1 MVAINFYHLTRWA
14 PEAALFKLLSKGY
27 EAGHRSVVRLAH
39 DQDVAAYDT
48 ALWTREPDSFL
59 PHGTSASKHVTD
71 EPILL
76 TSGDDNSNKADFAFI
91 FPETSAENIDFYE
104 RVFFLF
110 EGASEA
116 QVKEA
121 RGRWKMLKDKGFE
134 LIYWT
139 QDEKGKWSKKAA

>member
-1 MVAINFYHLTRWA
+1 MVAINFYHLTRST
-14 PEAALFKLLSKGY
+14 PEAALFQLLSKGF

-39 DQDVAAYDT
+39 DEDVAAFDT
-48 ALWTREPDSFL
+48 ALWTRDPDSFL
-59 PHGTSASKHVTD
+59 PHGTATSKHITD
-71 EPILL
+71 EPVLL
-76 TSGDDNSNKADFAFI
+76 ISNDENLNKANFAFI
-91 FPETSAENIDFYE
+91 FPDASAENIDFYE

-121 RGRWKMLKDKGFE
+121 RGRWKMLKEKGFE

-139 QDEKGKWSKKAA
+139 QDEKGKWSRNK

>member
-1 MVAINFYHLTRWA
+1 MPAVNFYHLTRSS
-14 PEAALFKLLSKGY
+14 PDAALFQLLSKAYAG
-27 EAGHRSVVRLAH
+27 GHRSVVRLAH
-39 DQDVAAYDT
+39 DEDVAAYDT
-48 ALWTREPDSFL
+48 ALWTKNPGNFL
-59 PHGTSASKHVTD
+59 PHGTSASNHINE

-76 TSGDDNSNKADFAFI
+76 ISTDDNPNKADFAFI
-91 FPETSAENIDFYE
+91 FPETSAENIEFYE

-121 RGRWKMLKDKGFE
+121 RGRWKMLKEKGFE

-139 QDEKGKWSKKAA
+139 QDEKGKWSKKTA